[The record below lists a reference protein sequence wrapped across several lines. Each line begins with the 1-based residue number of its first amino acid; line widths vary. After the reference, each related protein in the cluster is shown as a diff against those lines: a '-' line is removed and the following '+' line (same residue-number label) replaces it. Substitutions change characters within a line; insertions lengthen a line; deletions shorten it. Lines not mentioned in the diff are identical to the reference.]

1 MNNDNKEL
9 LLVILYGL
17 LGFTMLYISLW
28 IFY

>member
-1 MNNDNKEL
+1 MSNDNKEL
-9 LLVILYGL
+9 LLIILYSL